1 MDDGGIRL
9 RGPEGGAWIYPEPN
23 RVRVVTDSAITRPV
37 AEDLVALCRWLESRA
52 GMQLY
57 PAGEATG
64 TRADRSLDPWDTFL
78 AH

>member
-1 MDDGGIRL
+1 
-9 RGPEGGAWIYPEPN
+9 
-23 RVRVVTDSAITRPV
+23 
-37 AEDLVALCRWLESRA
+37 
-52 GMQLY
+52 MQLY

>member
-1 MDDGGIRL
+1 M
-9 RGPEGGAWIYPEPN
+9 
-23 RVRVVTDSAITRPV
+23 RVVTDSAITRPV